1 MIISEVNT
9 IILKNI
15 LQMNKRIFLAISIFI
30 GLIMTACG
38 GSQKPSERTNVW
50 DDAEKDEVELSTEKV
65 CVPFKRTAGDLA
77 EVQVSLNGVPFN
89 MWWDTGASMTCIS
102 ALELQKLVKEGKIEL
117 DDYQGSILTKIADG
131 STTEALVFNIKE
143 IYIPGTDNQYL
154 VLRDIDAAVSASAN
168 APLLIGQNVIQNL
181 PKHSFDETK
190 GLIIFDK

>member
-1 MIISEVNT
+1 
-9 IILKNI
+9 
-15 LQMNKRIFLAISIFI
+15 MNKTIYFLISLII
-30 GLIMTACG
+30 GGLMISCG
-38 GSQKPSERTNVW
+38 GNQKPSPRIEVW
-50 DDAEKDEVELSTEKV
+50 GDSEEEIELSTEKV
-65 CVPFKRTAGDLA
+65 CVPFKRTSGDLA
-77 EVQVSLNGVPFN
+77 EIQVSLNGVPFN

-102 ALELQKLVKEGKIEL
+102 ALELQKLAKEGKIEL

-154 VLRDIDAAVSASAN
+154 VLRDIDAAVSANAD

-181 PKHSFDETK
+181 PKHTFDETK

>member
-1 MIISEVNT
+1 
-9 IILKNI
+9 
-15 LQMNKRIFLAISIFI
+15 MNKTVYIIFSLLI
-30 GLIMTACG
+30 GFLMVSCSG
-38 GSQKPSERTNVW
+38 NQKPSERINVW
-50 DDAEKDEVELSTEKV
+50 NHSDTEEVELSTEKV
-65 CVPFKRTAGDLA
+65 CVPFKRTSGDLA

-143 IYIPGTDNQYL
+143 IYIPGKDNQYL
-154 VLRDIDAAVSASAN
+154 VLRDIDAAVSASAD

-181 PKHSFDETK
+181 PKHSFDEAN